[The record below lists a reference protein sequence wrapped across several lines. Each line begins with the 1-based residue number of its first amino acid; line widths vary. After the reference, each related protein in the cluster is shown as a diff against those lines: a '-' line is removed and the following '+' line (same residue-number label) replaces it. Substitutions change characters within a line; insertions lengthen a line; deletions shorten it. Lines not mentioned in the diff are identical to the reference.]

1 MSSHRWSRRTFLA
14 GLGVSSVLLP
24 LLDIEPARGATPS
37 APKRFAALVWPD
49 GVIPNSYF
57 PTGGETDFTLPDVLS
72 PFAPHRDQIIIL
84 DNIDNQ
90 PMMDQFPDYG
100 GHASLPYL
108 LTGGPAKHFNPGG
121 DDGAIG
127 NAISLDQ
134 YVANEFQKTSPTPI
148 HSLVTGVDNKE
159 ERDSTTKY
167 ISFSG
172 PASGDQPS
180 APAVQDD
187 VHSLYKKLFGGGA
200 GGNMS
205 DSTLARL
212 RTERKSILDLV
223 GNDLSRF
230 AVRVGT
236 VGKSKIDAHL
246 TSIRNIEK
254 QLDTIGPA
262 TMLTPPKDDPSIDS
276 YSKQQYDKI
285 SKVQVDMVVAAFAAN
300 STRVATL
307 LWSNGH
313 NNSWVF
319 YWLGQEFSQ
328 PGDGS
333 FNPLRSQHEMAH
345 RGMAG
350 GDDTRRKNTLDKW
363 FVSQFAYFAGECKK
377 ISEYGKTMLDNS
389 VLLFANNM
397 GEGGSHTNKRLP
409 WIIAGSGGGYFR
421 TGRYVRQSGGNKP
434 LNQVLVSIAHAMD
447 LPVKNFGP
455 SQYGGEL
462 PGLV

>member
-1 MSSHRWSRRTFLA
+1 MKSHRFSRRSFLTGMGLSA
-14 GLGVSSVLLP
+14 GLLP
-24 LLDIEPARGATPS
+24 LLDIEPARGAAAV
-37 APKRFAALVWPD
+37 APKRFCALVWPD
-49 GVIPNSYF
+49 GVVPNSYF
-57 PTGGETDFTLPDVLS
+57 PSGSETSFTLSDVLS
-72 PFAPHRDQIIIL
+72 PFEPHRSQIIIL
-84 DNIDNQ
+84 DNIDNRA
-90 PMMDQFPDYG
+90 MMDQFPNYG

-108 LTGGPAKHFNPGG
+108 LTGGPAKHFTSGE
-121 DDGAIG
+121 DGAIG
-127 NAISLDQ
+127 DGISIDQ
-134 YVANEFQKTSPTPI
+134 YIANELQKKNPTPI

-167 ISFSG
+167 VSFNG
-172 PASGDQPS
+172 PASGNQPN

-187 VHSLYKKLFGGGA
+187 VHALYKKLFGNATG
-200 GGNMS
+200 
-205 DSTLARL
+205 STLPDPSLARL
-212 RTERKSILDLV
+212 RAERKSILDLV
-223 GNDLSRF
+223 AGDLQRF
-230 AVRVGT
+230 GTRVGT
-236 VGKSKIDAHL
+236 GGQSKIDAHL

-254 QLDTIGPA
+254 QLDVIGPA
-262 TMLTPPKDDPSIDS
+262 TMITPPKDDSTIDS
-276 YSKQQYDKI
+276 FSKQQYDKI
-285 SKVQVDMVVAAFAAN
+285 SKVQVDMVVSAFASN
-300 STRVATL
+300 LTRVATM

-319 YWLGQEFSQ
+319 YWLGDEFRQ

-377 ISEYGKTMLDNS
+377 ITEFGKTMLDNS

-397 GEGGSHTNKRLP
+397 GEGGSHTNQRLP

-421 TGRYVRQSGGNKP
+421 TGRYLKQAGGNKP

-447 LPVKNFGP
+447 VPVSNFGP
-455 SQYGGEL
+455 ATYGGEL
-462 PGLV
+462 PGMV